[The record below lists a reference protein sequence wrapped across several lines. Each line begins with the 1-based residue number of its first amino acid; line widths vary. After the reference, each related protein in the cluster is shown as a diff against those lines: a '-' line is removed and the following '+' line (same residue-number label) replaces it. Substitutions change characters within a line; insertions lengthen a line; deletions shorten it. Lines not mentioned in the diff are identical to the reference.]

1 MVINPTH
8 AIQVMR
14 PSVWI
19 LDSKNPTTA
28 ATARKIAVH
37 APWADTAFKEIDIPS
52 IPDPETKIQTG
63 LRSELKNKN
72 TT

>member
-19 LDSKNPTTA
+19 LDSRNPITA

-63 LRSELKNKN
+63 SMSGKRNRDM
-72 TT
+72 T